1 MGMSRSR
8 ESAFARI
15 AQVQMQ
21 GVLAMKGYI
30 VVNTEIIDSEA
41 YSEFLEKISAVVAA
55 GGGRYLVR
63 TDNAEAV
70 EGDWSKRLVI
80 IEFDNLEA
88 ARGFIT
94 SSEFT
99 SLDSLRQRAAKSRVA
114 IVEEYAS

>member
-1 MGMSRSR
+1 MAAYVIVNDEVLDEGTFSDFR
-8 ESAFARI
+8 ERI
-15 AQVQMQ
+15 GA
-21 GVLAMKGYI
+21 
-30 VVNTEIIDSEA
+30 T
-41 YSEFLEKISAVVAA
+41 VAA
-55 GGGRYLVR
+55 HGGRYLVR